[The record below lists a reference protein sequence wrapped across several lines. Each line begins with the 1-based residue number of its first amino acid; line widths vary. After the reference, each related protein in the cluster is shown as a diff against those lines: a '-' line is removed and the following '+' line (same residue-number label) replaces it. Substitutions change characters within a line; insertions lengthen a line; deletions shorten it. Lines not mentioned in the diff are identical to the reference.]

1 VYIYDIHMH
10 NIVSFSFWTI
20 LTFGFISHENKH
32 LDGFKNKATLI
43 TANGGAQI
51 GPSTL

>member
-1 VYIYDIHMH
+1 MYIYDIHMH

-32 LDGFKNKATLI
+32 LDGFKNKGTLI
-43 TANGGAQI
+43 TTNGGVQI
-51 GPSTL
+51 GLSTL